1 MLTLVYSSCFGLLRH
16 LAPSSFKEFTG
27 LGIDSSSTCGG
38 LENQGSELG
47 QLQASSRL
55 LLSGIT
61 ALMLDVENQ
70 CFIYFATGFS
80 CFRWEINLVPVFSA
94 WPKAGAKEPEIS
106 LSLIYFFPSLCVCIY
121 HTHTHKICKNTYV
134 YNIHAHVYIFFI
146 HTHLHHM
153 YFLPYTC

>member
-1 MLTLVYSSCFGLLRH
+1 M
-16 LAPSSFKEFTG
+16 
-27 LGIDSSSTCGG
+27 CGG

-70 CFIYFATGFS
+70 CFIYFATAFS

-106 LSLIYFFPSLCVCIY
+106 LSHLFLSLIVCVCLSY
-121 HTHTHKICKNTYV
+121 TY
-134 YNIHAHVYIFFI
+134 
-146 HTHLHHM
+146 T
-153 YFLPYTC
+153 